1 MNKLDLQTEKYIIN
15 RYISMP
21 KLFDS
26 LGIDYRI
33 NANMFC
39 PFHHNENTP
48 SAHLYSDD
56 NGYRLWC
63 FSEYRMYGAWN
74 IYKTYLPKINTNLL
88 AQEIL
93 NQMSLEQQKQL
104 LNDIGIENELNEI
117 PYKQALLDFKA
128 NKITINDLIIKI
140 SDSYIDEA

>member
-1 MNKLDLQTEKYIIN
+1 MNKLDIKLEKYIIN

-48 SAHLYSDD
+48 SAHLYADN

-63 FSEYRMYGAWN
+63 FSEYKMYGAWN
-74 IYKTYLPKINTNLL
+74 IYKTYLPKINTNKL
-88 AQEIL
+88 AQEIF
-93 NQMSLEQQKQL
+93 NKMTLEQQKKL
-104 LNDIGIENELNEI
+104 LNDIGIEEDLNEI
-117 PYKQALLDFKA
+117 PYKQALINFKS
-128 NKITINDLIIKI
+128 NKINILELLAEI
-140 SDSYIDEA
+140 SNSYVDEA